1 MDTSEVYIKMCRE
14 AKEIQEV
21 CKYEYGDIIHI
32 VGSDVESRNGIYL
45 YGSNGFKYDR
55 HYHHEIY
62 PGSFWQIDEGRTTWY
77 FHQDAIVI
85 WLPRQDQLQEM
96 VYNGRNLSVFYG
108 FRSYVM
114 HHIVNDLDDTD
125 EADLESWEQLW
136 LTFVM
141 KEKYNKKWNRKI
153 WIKE

>member
-14 AKEIQEV
+14 AKEIQKRAWEF
-21 CKYEYGDIIHI
+21 EYGDYAHVDFGEPHTFI
-32 VGSDVESRNGIYL
+32 VSGKLINSTDGKAV
-45 YGSNGFKYDR
+45 
-55 HYHHEIY
+55 
-62 PGSFWQIDEGRTTWY
+62 
-77 FHQDAIVI
+77 

-141 KEKYNKKWNRKI
+141 KEKYNKSWNGKI
-153 WIKE
+153 WVKE

>member
-45 YGSNGFKYDR
+45 YGSNGFKYGR
-55 HYHHEIY
+55 HYHYEIY

-96 VYNGRNLSVFYG
+96 VMGQSKFVQDNLYG
-108 FRSYVM
+108 
-114 HHIVNDLDDTD
+114 LKAKW
-125 EADLESWEQLW
+125 EQWLEYEPQRDSFEQLW
-136 LTFVM
+136 LAFVM
-141 KEKYNKKWNRKI
+141 KEKYNKSWNRKI